1 MSIIDIND
9 LFEPKKDLEDEW
21 GELGVLIHEV
31 LDNGTP
37 VNDVHE
43 YVDMIFQGNQNLMLI
58 ELTNGRFN
66 D

>member
-1 MSIIDIND
+1 MSVIDPSD
-9 LFEPKKDLEDEW
+9 LFQPKKDLEDEW

-31 LDNGTP
+31 LDNGIP
-37 VNDVHE
+37 VNDIHE
-43 YVDMIFQGNQNLMLI
+43 YVDMIFHGNQDLMLI